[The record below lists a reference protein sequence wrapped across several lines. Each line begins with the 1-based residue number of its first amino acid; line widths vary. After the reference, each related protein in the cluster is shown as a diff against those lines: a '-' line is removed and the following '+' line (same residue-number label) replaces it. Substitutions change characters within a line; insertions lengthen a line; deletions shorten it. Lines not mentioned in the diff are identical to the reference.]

1 MSPAERQDCGTA
13 IGSRPDRR
21 SWSPGEARH
30 AVTLVGASAQL
41 RLNVL
46 GGFSLRSADRSVHLP
61 GTAQRLLAFVALQ
74 RRPVARDQVAFTLWP
89 DVSETHAHGSLRTAF
104 FELRRPGHDLLRATG
119 GDVHLGPGLA
129 VDLDEMLSLVDQ
141 IRADRIRDAL
151 SGVERDLLEAD
162 LLPGWYDDWVIAQQ
176 ERHRELRVQ
185 TLERL
190 CTAQMEAGRYADA
203 VSTGSAAIRADPT
216 RDSSARLIIAAHIAT
231 GNEAQAVVQYR
242 RFEERLREFG
252 LVPSARTTALI
263 ASIAGTLTL
272 A

>member
-1 MSPAERQDCGTA
+1 
-13 IGSRPDRR
+13 
-21 SWSPGEARH
+21 
-30 AVTLVGASAQL
+30 VTLASASARL

-46 GGFSLRSADRSVHLP
+46 GGFSLRSADRAVHLP

-74 RRPVARDQVAFTLWP
+74 GRPVARDRVAFTLRP
-89 DVSETHAHGSLRTAF
+89 DVSESHAHGSLRTAL
-104 FELRRPGHDLLRATG
+104 FELRRAGNDLLCVTG
-119 GDVHLGPGLA
+119 TDLTLGPGLG
-129 VDLDEMLSLVDQ
+129 VDLEEMLALVDL
-141 IRADRIRDAL
+141 IRADRIRGAL

-190 CTAQMEAGRYADA
+190 CTAQMEAGRYGDA
-203 VSTGSAAIRADPT
+203 VSTGSAAVTADPT

-231 GNEAQAVVQYR
+231 GNDAQAVVQYR
-242 RFEERLREFG
+242 RLEDRLRELG

-263 ASIAGTLTL
+263 ASVAGTLTL